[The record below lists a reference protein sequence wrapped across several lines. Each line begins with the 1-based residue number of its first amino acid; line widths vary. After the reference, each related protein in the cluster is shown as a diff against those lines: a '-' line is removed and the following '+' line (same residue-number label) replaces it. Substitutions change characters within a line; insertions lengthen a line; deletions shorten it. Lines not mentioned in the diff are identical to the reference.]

1 MREKL
6 FILIAIIILSLTIY
20 FNINTKENMI
30 NNYINGIDIIYWIN
44 LDRSKDRFNEME
56 ILFKDDVFQNIPTQ
70 RIKAYDA
77 KNNPKS
83 VFDKVKFETRLEN
96 DDTVYGCLLSHLE
109 AIKTFN
115 DSKYDVALIC
125 EDDINLEYKKYW
137 KKSIKQIMDEAPNDW
152 DIIMLNYTITD
163 EHKYNNWDNVKED
176 YIKDITSSCVSYI
189 INKKGSK
196 KLIDS
201 TYKNDKYYLVPT
213 INTHTSDA
221 YIYKLTNTY
230 VYKYPMFTY
239 NTDIPSTISNT
250 HININL
256 LSKNKIESQY
266 DKLYPEYKNI

>member
-56 ILFKDDVFQNIPTQ
+56 NLFKDDIFQNIPTQ

-83 VFDKVKFETRLEN
+83 VFDKVSFETRLEN

-137 KKSIKQIMDEAPNDW
+137 RKSIKQIMDEAPNDW

-196 KLIDS
+196 KIIDS
-201 TYKNDKYYLVPT
+201 TYKNGKYYLVPT

-221 YIYKLTNTY
+221 YIYKVTNTY

-250 HININL
+250 HIDINL
-256 LSKNKIESQY
+256 NSKNKIESQY
-266 DKLYPEYKNI
+266 NKLYP